1 MNPKAPKLFAA
12 ALAVAA
18 AVALPA
24 APAHAETAP
33 TPDAFDAYLTELVD
47 VSGVPGLSAV
57 VTHGAETVF
66 AAGYGTDSNGD
77 PVTEHTPMRV
87 ASVSKS
93 FTAMAVMILAEEGA
107 IDLDGTVA
115 EQLPEFDMADPRADE
130 VTVRQL
136 LDQTSGFADT
146 SIDVVELETAT
157 SLEDYVS
164 RLGDDSLA
172 ADPGTDWTYCN
183 VNFNVAA
190 RLVEVASGQSFAS
203 FMDERVFTP
212 LGMEDS
218 ATRDEDVQPGLGYNS
233 LFGVWIP
240 REEARGFIDDSGSG
254 GIITSAADMG
264 RWLISQ
270 NGEGTQLVSA
280 EGLEAMHTPSAIQ
293 DYGMGWGV
301 ESDGTLSHSGNL
313 MTYNSVEWIDPESG
327 YGIAVMSTGAG
338 LADVTWAAMEGLSAI
353 ANGETPAEPGRD
365 RQNFELIL
373 GVIALAAI
381 ALGTLG
387 VLRSRRWAEKLAGRK
402 TWRIALRLVP
412 VLLPAALFAAYPAGV
427 SFISGGRTVPWP
439 QVFYFAL
446 PLTVTL
452 MIAGLAGL
460 AVAVARL
467 LRLRSVK
474 RSGEAGQVET
484 PAPHSQAS
492 AETPVRHPE
501 TPAQTRSEGSG
512 RNASAAT
519 VRPGQDA
526 SVRRSNAPSTQQA
539 SEWA

>member
-1 MNPKAPKLFAA
+1 MNLKVPKLIGA

-18 AVALPA
+18 AIAAPA
-24 APAHAETAP
+24 APARAETAAA
-33 TPDAFDAYLTELVD
+33 PDAFDAYLTELVD

-57 VTHGAETVF
+57 VTRGAETVF

-93 FTAMAVMILAEEGA
+93 FTAMAVMILVEEGA
-107 IDLDGTVA
+107 IELDGTVA
-115 EQLPEFDMADPRADE
+115 EQLPGFAMADARADE

-136 LDQTSGFADT
+136 LDQTSGFADS
-146 SIDVVELETAT
+146 SIDVVELESAA

-212 LGMEDS
+212 LGMGES
-218 ATRDEDVQPGLGYNS
+218 ATRDEDVEPALGYNS
-233 LFGVWIP
+233 LFGLWIP
-240 REEARGFIDDSGSG
+240 REEAPGFIDDAGSG

-280 EGLEAMHTPSAIQ
+280 EGLATMHTPSAVQ

-301 ESDGTLSHSGNL
+301 ESDGTLNHSGNL
-313 MTYNSVEWIDPESG
+313 MTYNAVQWIDPESG
-327 YGIAVMSTGAG
+327 YGIAVMTTGAG
-338 LADVTWAAMEGLSAI
+338 LADVTWTAMEGLSAI
-353 ANGETPAEPGRD
+353 ANGEAPAEPGRD
-365 RQNFELIL
+365 RQVFELVL
-373 GVIALAAI
+373 GAVSLAAI
-381 ALGTLG
+381 ALGVLG
-387 VLRSRRWAEKLAGRK
+387 VARSRRWAEKRAGRRA
-402 TWRIALRLVP
+402 WRIGLRLVP
-412 VLLPAALFAAYPAGV
+412 VLVPAAVFAAYPAGV

-452 MIAGLAGL
+452 MVAGLAGI
-460 AVAVARL
+460 AVAAARL
-467 LRLRSVK
+467 VRLRSAQP
-474 RSGEAGQVET
+474 SGAAGRAEA
-484 PAPHSQAS
+484 PA
-492 AETPVRHPE
+492 RRPE
-501 TPAQTRSEGSG
+501 PEQ
-512 RNASAAT
+512 
-519 VRPGQDA
+519 
-526 SVRRSNAPSTQQA
+526 RRA
-539 SEWA
+539 SEWAG